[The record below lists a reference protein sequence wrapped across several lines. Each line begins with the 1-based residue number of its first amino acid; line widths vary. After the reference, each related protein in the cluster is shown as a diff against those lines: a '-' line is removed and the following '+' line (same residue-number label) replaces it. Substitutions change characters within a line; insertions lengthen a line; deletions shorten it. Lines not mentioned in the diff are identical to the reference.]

1 MRHAAVLLVVGA
13 LLAGCTGPA
22 PPSPAAGVPAAA
34 PTAALAPP
42 LEKFTLA
49 YASTG
54 ASWSPAFVAA
64 ESGLFAKH
72 GLDVELA
79 YIASGTTVQQSLV
92 SGDLKFVMN
101 SGSSVVAAHVGG
113 APVQILLG
121 WVNVIPVL
129 FMVDPSISTPAQLK
143 GKTVGITRFGSQPHF
158 AARAALQK
166 WGLDPDNDV
175 QYLQLG
181 GVPEIL
187 GGMQAGAVVG
197 GAFSPPTNVLA
208 RRLGYRVLGDL
219 SQMGIE
225 YQASCLTAMQ
235 DYVEANPEAVRRF
248 ARALVEGIQVSLT
261 DDAATRVAVAK
272 YTHTDEVELLD
283 EAIAY
288 YRSVV
293 QRIPYPT
300 LAGIQTILDD
310 LASSDPR
317 ARTFQ
322 PRQMVNTAAL
332 EQLEREGFFR
342 QVYGE

>member
-1 MRHAAVLLVVGA
+1 M
-13 LLAGCTGPA
+13 
-22 PPSPAAGVPAAA
+22 
-34 PTAALAPP
+34 
-42 LEKFTLA
+42 LA

-54 ASWSPAFVAA
+54 ASWAPAYVAA
-64 ESGLFAKH
+64 ETGLFAKQ
-72 GLDVELA
+72 GLDVELT
-79 YIASGTTVQQSLV
+79 YIASGTTVVQSLL
-92 SGDLKFVMN
+92 SGDLKFALN

-129 FMVDPSISTPAQLK
+129 FMVDPSISSPEQLR
-143 GKTVGITRFGSQPHF
+143 GKPIGITRFGSQPHF

-166 WGLDPDNDV
+166 WGMDPDNDV

-187 GGMQAGAVVG
+187 GGMQSGAVVG

-219 SQMGIE
+219 AQMGIE

-235 DYVEANPEAVRRF
+235 GYVDANPDVVRRF
-248 ARALVEGIQVSLT
+248 ARALIEGIQVSLT
-261 DDAATRVAVAK
+261 DDAAMREAVAK
-272 YTHTDEVELLD
+272 YTRTDDLESLD

-288 YRSVV
+288 YRTVV

-300 LAGIQTILDD
+300 LGGIQTILDD
-310 LASSDPR
+310 LAQTDPA
-317 ARTFQ
+317 ARTVPPQ
-322 PRQMVNTAAL
+322 QMVNTAAL
-332 EQLEREGFFR
+332 EQLDREGVFR